1 MVSKSLQANP
11 LEALIASA
19 QQGDHTVQNHLL
31 KTYQPFIA
39 KCVSEVC
46 KRYID
51 PSRDDEFS
59 IGLSAFNEA
68 ILAYSTERGCSF
80 LSFARLVVK
89 RKVIDYIRYMQKKPQ
104 AVSLDESQDS
114 EQMEN
119 PIETIAVAEQY
130 RQEQDAWYRR
140 DEIMDFKEKLST
152 YKLTL
157 EELTVVSPKHRDA
170 RDSAVHTARVI
181 NENEEL
187 REYVQRKK
195 KLPIKRLMND
205 VDVSKKTLERN
216 RKFILAMFIVLSE
229 DYVYLKDYLK
239 GWVGEKRDR
248 YGAAS
253 SLYYY
258 YDQRW
263 SVSKDDSNQRCCYRR
278 GGFL

>member
-1 MVSKSLQANP
+1 MMSNALNVNP
-11 LEALIASA
+11 LETMIASA
-19 QQGDHTVQNHLL
+19 QQGDHTVQNYLL

-68 ILAYSTERGCSF
+68 ILAYSAERGGSF

-89 RKVIDYIRYMQKKPQ
+89 RKVIDYIRYIQKRPQ
-104 AVSLDESQDS
+104 VVSLDESYDT
-114 EQMEN
+114 EKMEN
-119 PIETIAVAEQY
+119 PVEIIAVKEQY
-130 RQEQDAWYRR
+130 QQEQDAWYRR
-140 DEIMDFKEKLST
+140 DEIMDFKEKLGT

-157 EELTVVSPKHRDA
+157 DELTVVSPKHRDA

-181 NENEEL
+181 YENAHL

-195 KLPIKRLMND
+195 KLPIKELVKH

-216 RKFILAMFIVLSE
+216 RKFILAIFIVLSE
-229 DYVYLKDYLK
+229 DYVYLKDYIK
-239 GWVGEKRDR
+239 GVG
-248 YGAAS
+248 
-253 SLYYY
+253 
-258 YDQRW
+258 Q
-263 SVSKDDSNQRCCYRR
+263 
-278 GGFL
+278 